1 MKQRV
6 LLLLLLS
13 GLWGV
18 QLRSQDMN
26 VEGNARIGALGGSGT
41 QMVITDNDGNLATQ
55 AIPSGGGGSSLWLE
69 NNPDI
74 YYNLGQVG
82 IGLTDPDATLHL
94 LRPFSASLNEPILKI
109 EHNSN
114 QTFGAKTGLSIFT
127 SIDGATGRNGI
138 QNVTSQGSTANGTFH
153 GIINNGFP
161 GGPANAY
168 GIKNLLA
175 NSNTPTGNMYGLFN
189 QVLSHPTSS
198 SLAYGAYHLLEK
210 NGTGRHT
217 GLYNKLQSSS
227 SSDTALV
234 SIHTGAGGYA
244 AQFAGNVH
252 IKNQLGVGTTPLS
265 NIELQVAGDARM
277 TNLGITKTGADSY
290 TDGLFVSGPYQDGIT
305 IFTQFT
311 GQSFQSVYGLKSEPS
326 GLSSNQIIYG
336 VYSRPGFSFGSSTIY
351 GVYADKQSGGSGYAL
366 YVNGE
371 AFTTGSG
378 SWVTSDSRLKEE
390 VQEVVGALDIIREL
404 RPTSYAYRQTDKY
417 ELLNLPKG
425 RQYGFI
431 AQEVERVIPDLVRD
445 TDVQFNESVAD
456 PEKKGHH
463 TEQLKAMNYQ
473 MLIPVLTQGI
483 KEQQEQLEKLQSKY
497 QSLEQAYRDLED
509 QLSDIRKSLPQ
520 EAGEGREEIWLDQNA
535 PNPFTEST
543 RIAYHLP
550 ASARSARLYIT
561 APNGQMI
568 REIALGDRG
577 TGAAVIDANSL
588 PAGLYQYS
596 LWVDGALIKTR
607 QMILTQ

>member
-6 LLLLLLS
+6 LLLLFVS
-13 GLWGV
+13 SLWGI

-26 VEGNARIGALGGSGT
+26 VEGNARVGALGGNGT
-41 QMVITDNDGNLATQ
+41 QMVITDNDGNLGTQ
-55 AIPSGGGGSSLWLE
+55 AIPGGGGGSSLWLE

-94 LRPFSASLNEPILKI
+94 LRSFSNSLNEPILKI

-138 QNVTSQGSTANGTFH
+138 QNVTSQTASADGTFH

-161 GGPANAY
+161 GGTGVAY

-175 NSNTPTGNMYGLFN
+175 NSNTPTGDMFGIFN
-189 QVLSHPTSS
+189 RVLSHPTSS
-198 SLAYGAYHLLEK
+198 SHTFGAYHLVEK
-210 NGTGRHT
+210 NGSGRHT
-217 GLYNKLQSSS
+217 GLYNKLMSSTT
-227 SSDTALV
+227 SDTALV

-244 AQFAGNVH
+244 AQFSGNVH
-252 IKNQLGVGTTPLS
+252 VTDQLGVGTTPLS
-265 NIELQVAGDARM
+265 GIELQVDGDARM
-277 TNLGITKTGADSY
+277 TNLGISKTGADSY
-290 TDGLFVSGPYQDGIT
+290 IDGIFVSGPYQDGISV
-305 IFTQFT
+305 FTQFT
-311 GQSFQSVYGLKSEPS
+311 GQSFQSVYGVKSEPS

-336 VYSRPGFSFGSSTIY
+336 VYSRPSFSFGSSTIY

-404 RPTSYAYRQTDKY
+404 RPTSYTYRQTDKY

-456 PEKKGHH
+456 PDKTGQH

-483 KEQQEQLEKLQSKY
+483 KEQQAQLEDMRRKY
-497 QSLEQAYRDLED
+497 RNLEEAYQNLLDQVANIRQA
-509 QLSDIRKSLPQ
+509 LPEATEQ
-520 EAGEGREEIWLDQNA
+520 ETIWLDQNA

-543 RIAYHLP
+543 RIAYRLP
-550 ASARSARLYIT
+550 SDARSARLFIT

-568 REIALGDRG
+568 RDIELSDRG
-577 TGAAVIDANSL
+577 SGATLIEANSL

-596 LWVDGALIKTR
+596 LWVDGQLIKTR
-607 QMILTQ
+607 QMILTR

>member
-6 LLLLLLS
+6 LLLLFVS
-13 GLWGV
+13 SLWGI

-26 VEGNARIGALGGSGT
+26 VEGNARVGALGGNGT
-41 QMVITDNDGNLATQ
+41 QMVITDNDGNLGTQ
-55 AIPSGGGGSSLWLE
+55 AIPGGGGGSSLWLE

-94 LRPFSASLNEPILKI
+94 LRSFSNSLNEPILKI

-138 QNVTSQGSTANGTFH
+138 QNVTSQTASADGTFH

-161 GGPANAY
+161 GGTGVAY

-175 NSNTPTGNMYGLFN
+175 NSNTPTGDMFGIFN
-189 QVLSHPTSS
+189 RVLSHPTSS
-198 SLAYGAYHLLEK
+198 SHTFGAYHLVEK
-210 NGTGRHT
+210 NGSGRHT
-217 GLYNKLQSSS
+217 GLYNKLMSSTT
-227 SSDTALV
+227 SDTALV

-244 AQFAGNVH
+244 AQFSGNVH
-252 IKNQLGVGTTPLS
+252 VTDQLGVGTTPLS
-265 NIELQVAGDARM
+265 GIELQVDGDARM
-277 TNLGITKTGADSY
+277 TNLGISKTGADSY
-290 TDGLFVSGPYQDGIT
+290 TDGIFVSGPYQDGISV
-305 IFTQFT
+305 FTQFT
-311 GQSFQSVYGLKSEPS
+311 GQSFQSVYGVKSEPS

-336 VYSRPGFSFGSSTIY
+336 VYSRPSFSFGSSTIY

-404 RPTSYAYRQTDKY
+404 RPTSYTYRQTDKY

-456 PEKKGHH
+456 PDKTGQH

-483 KEQQEQLEKLQSKY
+483 KEQQAQLEDMRRKY
-497 QSLEQAYRDLED
+497 RNLEEAYQNLLDQVANIRQA
-509 QLSDIRKSLPQ
+509 LPEATEQ
-520 EAGEGREEIWLDQNA
+520 ETIWLDQNA

-543 RIAYHLP
+543 RIAYRLP
-550 ASARSARLYIT
+550 SDARSARLFIT

-568 REIALGDRG
+568 RDIELSDRG
-577 TGAAVIDANSL
+577 SGATLIEANSL

-596 LWVDGALIKTR
+596 LWVDGQLIKTR
-607 QMILTQ
+607 QMILTR

>member
-6 LLLLLLS
+6 FLLLLVS
-13 GLWGV
+13 GLWGA

-26 VEGNARIGALGGSGT
+26 VEGNARVGALGGNGT
-41 QMVITDNDGNLATQ
+41 QMVITDNNGNLGTQ
-55 AIPSGGGGSSLWLE
+55 AIPTGGGGSSLWSE

-74 YYNLGQVG
+74 FYSLGQVG
-82 IGLTDPDATLHL
+82 IGLSDPDATLHL
-94 LRPFSASLNEPILKI
+94 LRSFSNSLNEPILKI

-127 SIDGATGRNGI
+127 SVDGETGRNGI
-138 QNVTSQGSTANGTFH
+138 QNVTSQVSTANGTFH

-161 GGPANAY
+161 GGTGTAY

-175 NSNTPTGNMYGLFN
+175 NSNTPTGNMYGVFN

-198 SLAYGAYHLLEK
+198 SLTYGAYHLVEK

-217 GLYNKLQSSS
+217 GLYNKLMSSS
-227 SSDTALV
+227 TSDTALV
-234 SIHTGAGGYA
+234 SIHTAAGGYA

-252 IKNQLGVGTTPLS
+252 ITDQLGVGTTPLS

-277 TNLGITKTGADSY
+277 TNLGITKSGSDSY
-290 TDGLFVSGPYQDGIT
+290 TDGIFVSGPYQDGIT

-336 VYSRPGFSFGSSTIY
+336 VYSRPSFSFGSSTIY
-351 GVYADKQSGGSGYAL
+351 GVYADKQSGGNGYAL

-378 SWVTSDSRLKEE
+378 SWVTSDQRLKENVE
-390 VQEVVGALDIIREL
+390 DVAGALDVIREL
-404 RPTSYAYRQTDKY
+404 RPTSYTYRQSDKY
-417 ELLNLPKG
+417 QLLNLPKG

-445 TDVQFNESVAD
+445 TDVQFNEAVVD
-456 PEKKGHH
+456 PDKKGHH

-483 KEQQEQLEKLQSKY
+483 KEQQKQLEEIHSKY
-497 QSLEQAYRDLED
+497 QALEQAYQDLRKELD
-509 QLSDIRKSLPQ
+509 EIRSALP
-520 EAGEGREEIWLDQNA
+520 ERISEREGAIWLDQNA
-535 PNPFTEST
+535 PNPFSERTQIS
-543 RIAYHLP
+543 YHLP
-550 ASARSARLYIT
+550 PEVRSARLFIT
-561 APNGQMI
+561 APNGQLI
-568 REIALGDRG
+568 RDIPLNGRG
-577 TGAAVIDANSL
+577 ESMVTMDANTL

-596 LWVDGALIKTR
+596 LWADGQLIQTR
-607 QMILTQ
+607 QMILTP